1 MAATR
6 PVGELRETA
15 KTLILERLQKLTV
28 TEASRDLGISRQ
40 AIYAFKKGQYCPSL
54 ALVERACKIWGLD
67 YKISG
72 LLPGQRLTVNEKSFV
87 HHSISAVSNPE
98 QMTMEH
104 LWKQLENRPLT
115 VIHAEKKDGA
125 LEMTLRIPISA

>member
-6 PVGELRETA
+6 PVGELREAA
-15 KTLILERLQKLTV
+15 KALILGRLREMTV
-28 TEASRDLGISRQ
+28 TQASRDLGISRQ
-40 AIYAFKKGQYCPSL
+40 AIYAFKKGRYCPSL
-54 ALVERACKIWGLD
+54 ALIERACKIWGLE

-72 LLPGQRLTVNEKSFV
+72 FLPGMKLTVNEESFV
-87 HHSISAVSNPE
+87 HHSISVVSSPE

-115 VIHAEKKDGA
+115 VVRTEKKDGA
-125 LEMTLRIPISA
+125 LEMTLRIPIPA

>member
-15 KTLILERLQKLTV
+15 KELILERLRELTV
-28 TEASRDLGISRQ
+28 TQASRDLGISRQ

-54 ALVERACKIWGLD
+54 ALVERACKVWGLE
-67 YKISG
+67 YKVSG
-72 LLPGQRLTVNEKSFV
+72 LIPGEKLTVNEESFAR
-87 HHSISAVSNPE
+87 HSISAVNNPR
-98 QMTMEH
+98 QLTMEH

-115 VIHAEKKDGA
+115 VVHTEKKDGA
-125 LEMTLRIPISA
+125 LEMTLRIPIPA